1 MIKLTIGQLVFF
13 QTFQKFMRKLFLINF
28 MNILIISKAETVKTT
43 LLQTDNFFQSSDKKA
58 TCLTRTQRKI
68 LGIPRNR
75 ELNWAFLSI
84 SSERKFFT
92 LQNSIDSF

>member
-43 LLQTDNFFQSSDKKA
+43 LLQTDNFFQSSDKKPA
-58 TCLTRTQRKI
+58 DLPGNK
-68 LGIPRNR
+68 
-75 ELNWAFLSI
+75 
-84 SSERKFFT
+84 
-92 LQNSIDSF
+92 